1 METKKKKTHK
11 VLNFF
16 LFIIILSLG
25 IVFYSKYVGV
35 KGLIVKEYRVES
47 SILTKNYSGL
57 KIVHFSDL
65 LFKSTV
71 DREDIKKLVSK
82 INTLRPDIIV
92 FTGDLVNKNV
102 KISNDDK
109 EFLINSLT
117 SMHASIGKY
126 AIYGDYDYSYDNY
139 ENVMTKSNFKILSN
153 SYDEI
158 LYKTNDPLY
167 VVGLP
172 SSIKDT
178 IKVSD
183 AFSFYKDEDRRYIIC
198 LVHDGNTIKYLDNS
212 DYEVDLIL
220 GGHSLNGSVV
230 IPYYGPLFVDKNS
243 YKYYQEE
250 YTKGITKIYISSG
263 IGTNEYNYRFNNKP
277 SFNLY
282 RLKAQS

>member
-1 METKKKKTHK
+1 MTE
-11 VLNFF
+11 
-16 LFIIILSLG
+16 
-25 IVFYSKYVGV
+25 
-35 KGLIVKEYRVES
+35 
-47 SILTKNYSGL
+47 NYSGL
-57 KIVHFSDL
+57 KVVHFSDL

-71 DREDIKKLVSK
+71 DRDDIKKLVSK

-102 KISNDDK
+102 KLSNDDK

-126 AIYGDYDYSYDNY
+126 AIYGDYDYSFDNY
-139 ENVMTKSNFKILSN
+139 ESIMIKSDFKVLNN

-158 LYKTNDPLY
+158 LYKTDDPLY
-167 VVGLP
+167 IVGLP

-178 IKVSD
+178 VKVSD
-183 AFSFYKDEDRRYIIC
+183 AFSFYKDENRRYIIC
-198 LVHDGNTIKYLDNS
+198 LVHDGNTIKYLDDSN
-212 DYEVDLIL
+212 YEVDLVL

-243 YKYYQEE
+243 GKYYQEE

-263 IGTNEYNYRFNNKP
+263 LGTNKYNYRFNNKP

>member
-1 METKKKKTHK
+1 MKMWQKILLTII
-11 VLNFF
+11 VLIVISLLVF
-16 LFIIILSLG
+16 L
-25 IVFYSKYVGV
+25 YSKYIGA
-35 KGLIVKEYRVES
+35 KMFYVKEYP
-47 SILTKNYSGL
+47 LYSNTIDNSYNGL
-57 KIVHFSDL
+57 KIAHLSDIHYGL
-65 LFKSTV
+65 GMTKNDL
-71 DREDIKKLVSK
+71 EK
-82 INTLRPDIIV
+82 IVKDVNSLKPDIIV

-102 KISNDDK
+102 KLSNDDK

-126 AIYGDYDYSYDNY
+126 AIYGDYDYSFDNY
-139 ENVMTKSNFKILSN
+139 ESIMIKSDFKVLNN

-158 LYKTNDPLY
+158 LYKTDDPLY
-167 VVGLP
+167 IVGLP

-178 IKVSD
+178 VKVSD
-183 AFSFYKDEDRRYIIC
+183 AFSFYKDENRRYIIC
-198 LVHDGNTIKYLDNS
+198 LVHDGNTIKYLDDSN
-212 DYEVDLIL
+212 YEVDLVL

-243 YKYYQEE
+243 GKYYQEE

-263 IGTNEYNYRFNNKP
+263 LGTNKYNYRFNNKP

>member
-47 SILTKNYSGL
+47 SILTKNYSGF

-71 DREDIKKLVSK
+71 GREDIKKLVSK

-178 IKVSD
+178 IKVND
-183 AFSFYKDEDRRYIIC
+183 AFSFYKDENRRYIIC

-230 IPYYGPLFVDKNS
+230 IPYYGPLFVDKKS

-263 IGTNEYNYRFNNKP
+263 IGTNDYNYRFNNKP